1 MTVFDIYVSPRA
13 SDFRVIFFQETS
25 CNSLRS
31 RIRHRLA
38 GSSSVVPF
46 ESYETLGAEYGSE
59 LGWQLA
65 IVLGFK
71 GIQSYSHTAYSY
83 SLLNEQ
89 GESSIYSDM

>member
-1 MTVFDIYVSPRA
+1 MTVFDIYVSPSA

-38 GSSSVVPF
+38 GSSSVVPC

-65 IVLGFK
+65 IVFGLK
-71 GIQSYSHTAYSY
+71 VYSY

-89 GESSIYSDM
+89 GEYSIYSDM